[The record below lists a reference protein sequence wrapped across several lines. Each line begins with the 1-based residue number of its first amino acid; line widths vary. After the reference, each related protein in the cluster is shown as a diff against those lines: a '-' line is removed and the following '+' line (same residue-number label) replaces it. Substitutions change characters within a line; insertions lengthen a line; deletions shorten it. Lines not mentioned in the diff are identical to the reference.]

1 MTISALVHAAMEMTL
16 IATALVAGLG
26 KDGQLGYGG
35 LSEYNPLPTIMTGS
49 RTFSVISAGWSHT
62 CGIANPVM
70 PPPPQPPPPPP
81 PPSPPNPPGIGAG
94 CLRWELVSN
103 KVSCSACRTCPAEES
118 QCQLPEYYQKPG
130 QDAAVY
136 SCEPVDVSRCAA
148 TFWGC
153 REQQLHPA
161 AANAAHTFGG
171 ICVLGTGSS
180 AVKHVHRMHALQD
193 MAVAGEAP
201 KSCDSSLGCIVNR
214 INADNVQSPKLIF
227 PLKEAPGGINLLN
240 GEEGIATQC

>member
-1 MTISALVHAAMEMTL
+1 MEITL
-16 IATALVAGLG
+16 IAAALCAGMG

-35 LSEYNPLPTIMTGS
+35 LSLYNPRPTIMAGF

-62 CGIANPVM
+62 CGIANT
-70 PPPPQPPPPPP
+70 P
-81 PPSPPNPPGIGAG
+81 PPSPPTPPGVGSG

-103 KVSCSACRTCPAEES
+103 KVSCSACLTCPAEES

-130 QDAAVY
+130 QDASVY
-136 SCEPVDVSRCAA
+136 SCKPFDVSRCSALR
-148 TFWGC
+148 WGC
-153 REQQLHPA
+153 SKQQLHPA
-161 AANAAHTFGG
+161 AANAAHTCGG

-180 AVKHVHRMHALQD
+180 VVKHVHRMDALQD

-201 KSCDSSLGCIVNR
+201 KSCDRSLGCIVNR

-240 GEEGIATQC
+240 GEERNATQC